1 MNGFRHPLRAPLS
14 LLLLALLGASLSA
27 PSQAATPSELQQFR
41 SYPYIERAYRALDSQ
56 PAEAEK
62 LVRHV
67 LEEISPEHAEAQ
79 RILLQALQ
87 RQGRYAEALDVCA
100 KLPAE
105 QAAPLREEL
114 RLAWIASDQGVPAA
128 ILDGWLSEAAP
139 VVAARLWQAQA
150 LHLERRDGVPA
161 AQRWLAGL
169 PSRLQDDA
177 WRHWQA
183 SLAERQQ
190 DWPAV
195 RASLAGQANLSAED
209 WQRLGQ
215 AYVELGQAEALERLL
230 ERAPSAEAA
239 ATLRVN
245 AARRWVGQGRSAPAY
260 RQLLALQAAGQL
272 PADLRRSLF
281 ELARQQGDSVR
292 ADALAAELG
301 EDCLERSAWL
311 IKRDAAAARR
321 VLASCAPAA
330 QPQRWLAQVQQL
342 RALEL
347 LPRADLPGEL
357 HDPLYIELSRAAGQ
371 GPQALTWLLA
381 HPAGEARLARSA
393 TLAQQ
398 LGRRQQAAELWQR
411 HYQASGSGRSLEQ
424 ASYLWQQLGQPQR
437 ARDLLLKARRLDAA
451 QGARLAQLSVE
462 DEQLSAEQ
470 VERLLPR
477 LAPGARGELLAALA
491 ARGRCPEV
499 LQLSA
504 EQPTSA
510 AEWRARGQCHLQEQP
525 GVAVEELRQ
534 GQALGDR
541 PSADLLPFALAAAG
555 EPEAALA
562 LWQQTPVAQQSAA
575 VRRAVVG
582 AEVAAGQL
590 EQAEQHWQ
598 ALPPNNVDDWRQ
610 GGHLAVAR
618 QDYPEAVQRWQR
630 VLAEGGT
637 VEDYYQAGM
646 AAGSAGQREQQL
658 AWLERAA
665 QLAPEDPRIQADLGF
680 ALANSPEPAQRQA
693 AIPVLEKAV
702 RLRPDDYRLS
712 AALATL
718 QGSVGQ
724 VPQALGNWKHSIDLQ
739 SAIEPRDDNLS
750 NDLFR
755 ARRAHQE
762 HNDRTRWHFAST
774 FAPRGVT
781 STADQRPSGLN
792 AHQLDVDQRLS
803 DDIGLQGGRLS
814 AIGRVFSSGEHSN
827 LTQTVG
833 GAAGLRYTP
842 WRDYNINLSGEVF
855 HDDFAEGDTDFL
867 LRASAS
873 LLDQGEYRNDWRP
886 TEDDWAQRLLYL
898 DAAWW
903 VDESQRFLIARY
915 SRGHLWKLDTSSAQ
929 AAGPYAMLQGSEQ
942 DQQQDLR
949 AGLGLSW
956 QLWFAEDHYNA
967 YHNNLTLRVE
977 YQWNLAGNLF
987 DRRDGWMG
995 GLELAF

>member
-1 MNGFRHPLRAPLS
+1 MNGTRYAPRAPLS

-27 PSQAATPSELQQFR
+27 PNLAAAPSELQRFR
-41 SYPYIERAYRALDSQ
+41 SYPYIERAYRALDQQ

-114 RLAWIASDQGVPAA
+114 RLAWIGSDQGVPAA
-128 ILDGWLSEAAP
+128 TLDGWLSEAEP
-139 VVAARLWQAQA
+139 LEAAHLWQAQA
-150 LHLERRDGVPA
+150 LRLERREGVPV

-169 PSRLQDDA
+169 PSRLQDDV

-195 RASLAGQANLSAED
+195 RDSLAGQASLGAED
-209 WQRLGQ
+209 WARLGQ
-215 AYVELGQAEALERLL
+215 AYVELGQAAELEQLL
-230 ERAPSAEAA
+230 RRAPSPEAA

-245 AARRWVGQGRSAPAY
+245 AARRWIGQDRAAPAY
-260 RQLLALQAAGQL
+260 QQLLALQAAGQL
-272 PADLRRSLF
+272 PADLRRNLF
-281 ELARQQGDSVR
+281 ELARQQGDSAR

-311 IKRDAAAARR
+311 IERDAAAARR
-321 VLASCAPAA
+321 VLASCAPGD
-330 QPQRWLAQVQQL
+330 QPQRWLAQVQRL

-357 HDPLYIELSRAAGQ
+357 HDPLYIELSRAAGR
-371 GPQALTWLLA
+371 GAQALDWLLV
-381 HPAGEARLARSA
+381 HPAGEARLARAA

-398 LGRRQQAAELWQR
+398 LDRRQQAAELWQR

-437 ARDLLLKARRLDAA
+437 SRELLLKARHLDGA
-451 QGARLAQLSVE
+451 QAARLAQLSVE
-462 DEQLSAEQ
+462 DGQLSAEQ

-477 LAPGARGELLAALA
+477 LAPAARGELLAVLA
-491 ARGRCPEV
+491 ARGRCAEV
-499 LQLSA
+499 LQLSGG
-504 EQPTSA
+504 QPVSA

-541 PSADLLPFALAAAG
+541 PSAELLPFALAAAG
-555 EPEAALA
+555 EPEAALL

-582 AEVAAGQL
+582 AELAVGRV

-598 ALPPNNVDDWRQ
+598 ALPPSSVDDWRQ

-618 QDYPEAVQRWQR
+618 QDYPEAVRRWQR
-630 VLAEGGT
+630 VLALGGAL
-637 VEDYYQAGM
+637 EDYYQAGM
-646 AAGSAGQREQQL
+646 TAGSAGQREQQL

-665 QLAPEDPRIQADLGF
+665 QLAPEDPRIQADLGY
-680 ALANSPEPAQRQA
+680 ALANSLEPAQRQA

-712 AALATL
+712 DALATL
-718 QGSVGQ
+718 QGSFGQ
-724 VPQALGNWKHSIDLQ
+724 VPQALENWKHSIDLET
-739 SAIEPRDDNLS
+739 AVEPRDEKLS

-814 AIGRVFSSGEHSN
+814 AIGRVFSSGEHSD
-827 LTQTVG
+827 LTETVG

-842 WRDYNINLSGEVF
+842 WRDYNINVSGEVF
-855 HDDFAEGDTDFL
+855 HEDFAEGDTDFL

-915 SRGHLWKLDTSSAQ
+915 SRGHLWKLGTASAQ

-956 QLWFAEDHYNA
+956 KLWFDEDHYNA
-967 YHNNLTLRVE
+967 FHNNLTLRVE
-977 YQWNLAGNLF
+977 YQWNLGGNLF

>member
-1 MNGFRHPLRAPLS
+1 MNGLRHTPRAPLS

-27 PSQAATPSELQQFR
+27 PSQAAAPSELQQFR

-114 RLAWIASDQGVPAA
+114 RLAWIGSDQGVPAA
-128 ILDGWLSEAAP
+128 TLDGWLSEAAP
-139 VVAARLWQAQA
+139 VAAARLWQAQA

-195 RASLAGQANLSAED
+195 RDSLAGQASLSAED

-215 AYVELGQAEALERLL
+215 AYVELGQAEALDRLL
-230 ERAPSAEAA
+230 ERAPSPEAA
-239 ATLRVN
+239 TALRVN
-245 AARRWVGQGRSAPAY
+245 AARRWIGQGRGESAY
-260 RQLLALQAAGQL
+260 QQLLALQTAGQL

-321 VLASCAPAA
+321 VLASCAPGE

-398 LGRRQQAAELWQR
+398 LGRSQQAAELWQR

-462 DEQLSAEQ
+462 DEQLSVEQ

-555 EPEAALA
+555 EPKAALA

-598 ALPPNNVDDWRQ
+598 ALPPSSVDDWRQ

-618 QDYPEAVQRWQR
+618 QDYPAAAQRWQR
-630 VLAEGGT
+630 VLAQGGT

-658 AWLERAA
+658 AWLERVA

-712 AALATL
+712 DALATL
-718 QGSVGQ
+718 QGSFGQ
-724 VPQALGNWKHSIDLQ
+724 VHQALGNWKHTIDLE
-739 SAIEPRDDNLS
+739 SAIEPRDEKLS

-814 AIGRVFSSGEHSN
+814 AIGRVFSSGEHSD
-827 LTQTVG
+827 LTETVG

-842 WRDYNINLSGEVF
+842 WRDYNVNVSGEVF
-855 HDDFAEGDTDFL
+855 HEDFAEGDTDFL

>member
-1 MNGFRHPLRAPLS
+1 MNGPRHTPRAPLS
-14 LLLLALLGASLSA
+14 LLLLALLGASLSV
-27 PSQAATPSELQQFR
+27 PNLAAEPSELQRFR
-41 SYPYIERAYRALDSQ
+41 SYPYIERAYRALDRQ

-67 LEEISPEHAEAQ
+67 LEQISPEHAEAQ

-87 RQGRYAEALDVCA
+87 RQGRYAEALDICA

-105 QAAPLREEL
+105 QAAPLRKEL

-128 ILDGWLSEAAP
+128 TLDAWLNEAEPLEAAH
-139 VVAARLWQAQA
+139 LWQAQA
-150 LHLERRDGVPA
+150 LRLERRDGVPA
-161 AQRWLAGL
+161 ARRWLAGL
-169 PSRLQDDA
+169 SGRLQDDA
-177 WRHWQA
+177 WRQWQA

-190 DWPAV
+190 DWPTV
-195 RASLAGQANLSAED
+195 RDSLAGQASLSAED
-209 WQRLGQ
+209 WARLGQ
-215 AYVELGQAEALERLL
+215 AYVELGQAAELEQLL
-230 ERAPSAEAA
+230 RRAPSPEAA
-239 ATLRVN
+239 AALRVN
-245 AARRWVGQGRSAPAY
+245 AARRWIGQGRSIPAY
-260 RQLLALQAAGQL
+260 QQLLALQAAGQL
-272 PADLRRSLF
+272 PVDLRRSLF
-281 ELARQQGDSVR
+281 ELARQQGDSAR

-311 IKRDAAAARR
+311 IERDAAAARR
-321 VLASCAPAA
+321 VLASCAPGE

-357 HDPLYIELSRAAGQ
+357 HDPLYIELSRGAGR
-371 GPQALTWLLA
+371 GAQALDWLLA
-381 HPAGEARLARSA
+381 HPDGEARLARAA

-424 ASYLWQQLGQPQR
+424 ASFLWQQLGQPQR
-437 ARDLLLKARRLDAA
+437 ARELLLTARRLDAPQA
-451 QGARLAQLSVE
+451 ARLAQLSVE
-462 DEQLSAEQ
+462 DGQLSAEQ
-470 VERLLPR
+470 VEHLLPR
-477 LAPGARGELLAALA
+477 LAPAARGELLAALA
-491 ARGRCPEV
+491 ARGRCAEV
-499 LQLSA
+499 LVLSTG
-504 EQPTSA
+504 QPSSA
-510 AEWRARGQCHLQEQP
+510 AEWRARGQCHLPEQP

-541 PSADLLPFALAAAG
+541 PSAELLPFALAAAG

-562 LWQQTPVAQQSAA
+562 LWQQTPAARQSAA

-582 AEVAAGQL
+582 AEVAVGQL
-590 EQAEQHWQ
+590 EQAERHWH
-598 ALPPNNVDDWRQ
+598 ALPPSSLDDWRQ

-618 QDYPEAVQRWQR
+618 QDYAEAVQRWQR
-630 VLAEGGT
+630 VLALGGT
-637 VEDYYQAGM
+637 LEDYYQAGM

-665 QLAPEDPRIQADLGF
+665 QWAPEDPRIQADFGY
-680 ALANSPEPAQRQA
+680 ALANSLEPAQRQA

-712 AALATL
+712 DALATL
-718 QGSVGQ
+718 QGSFGQ
-724 VPQALGNWKHSIDLQ
+724 VPQALGNWKHTIDLE
-739 SAIEPRDDNLS
+739 SAIEPRDEKLG

-755 ARRAHQE
+755 ARRAHQV

-814 AIGRVFSSGEHSN
+814 AIGRVFSSGEHSD
-827 LTQTVG
+827 LAETVG

-842 WRDYNINLSGEVF
+842 WRDYNINVSGEVF
-855 HDDFAEGDTDFL
+855 HEDFAEGDTDVL

-873 LLDQGEYRNDWRP
+873 FLDQGEYRNDWRP
-886 TEDDWAQRLLYL
+886 AEDDWAQRLLYL

-903 VDESQRFLIARY
+903 VDESQRFLVARY
-915 SRGHLWKLDTSSAQ
+915 SRGHLWKLDTTSAQ

-956 QLWFAEDHYNA
+956 QLWFDEDHYNA
-967 YHNNLTLRVE
+967 FHNSLTLRVE
-977 YQWNLAGNLF
+977 YQWSLGGNLF